1 MSFINYYKVL
11 DHQTSYGLEE
21 QENYNTVIS
30 EPENK

>member
-1 MSFINYYKVL
+1 MSFINCYEML
-11 DHQTSYGLEE
+11 GHQTSYGLEE